1 MIAQYLDS
9 LVDECRDTLIAEN
22 DDSRIVVALG
32 KETSRDGTQGNLQIT
47 LRTAAS
53 SESLT
58 VDVGKVAETFKGA
71 GGRPHAAGGIQAELD
86 RNSPED
92 DQLVNLAELI
102 AAGVKKA
109 NEIELATNKD

>member
-1 MIAQYLDS
+1 MAN
-9 LVDECRDTLIAEN
+9 N
-22 DDSRIVVALG
+22 DDSRIVVALA
-32 KETSRDGTQGNLQIT
+32 KETSREGSVGKLQIT

-53 SESLT
+53 SEDLT
-58 VDVGKVAETFKGA
+58 VDVGKVAETFRGA

-92 DQLVNLAELI
+92 DQLIDLAEFI

-109 NEIELATNKD
+109 NEMELAANKD